1 MMEKDQIKY
10 FKTVLTLRLD
20 ELINHAGHTMSELV
34 SQSIQEIGYIDRA
47 CVDTD
52 QTLKLRIRSRESQ
65 LIKKIR
71 AALDRVENNSYGICE
86 SCGED
91 ISIKRLEARPVTTK
105 CIHCKEEEEKQE
117 LIMQ

>member
-1 MMEKDQIKY
+1 MKKDQIEY
-10 FKTVLTLRLD
+10 FKTILNLRLD
-20 ELINHAGHTMSELV
+20 ELMNHAGHTMSELV
-34 SQSIQEIGYIDRA
+34 SQSIQEIGYVDRA
-47 CVDTD
+47 SADIN
-52 QTLKLRIRSRESQ
+52 QSLKLRIRSRESL

-71 AALDRVENNSYGICE
+71 EALERVENNSYGICE

-105 CIHCKEEEEKQE
+105 CIDCKEEEEKQE